1 MSRKATSTEVC
12 VIGGGPAGSVFA
24 RRMALLGHD
33 VVLLE
38 RYRHPRPRIGE
49 ALAAGIW
56 PLLDAIG
63 AAADVA
69 SCRQVQIWDSSVRWA
84 GATATDVHRP
94 GPPSVI
100 VDRGEFDRVLLEQAI
115 DAGVTVIAET
125 TARRPRR
132 RRDGWS
138 VGGATSDTS
147 TTINARFVA
156 DASGRAKVLGGSV
169 ARATPT
175 LCLHALWRGRRA
187 WPGRA
192 LTEAIADGWL
202 WGAPLP
208 DGGFRSMLFIDA
220 DLLRR
225 RGIHR
230 PELSDFFR
238 KLHSSSR
245 LFRTLPRD
253 AEFAELEACDATR
266 FSDAVPI
273 GEAFVKLG
281 EASLA
286 LDPLSSM
293 GVQKAIQSAVAGA
306 AAAHTILSGGDS
318 KAAVEFFSADQDASH
333 REHESWIAG
342 YSGQPSPGPGDSFW
356 RRRRSARRPSQRPSG
371 ATVPLERLGLSP
383 AVRILPT
390 PCIVGDRVE
399 MRPAVYHPNLRRP
412 VAYLGGVEL
421 APLLT
426 NPWPASLS
434 ATKAAALATWLVSNE
449 ILVPR

>member
-1 MSRKATSTEVC
+1 
-12 VIGGGPAGSVFA
+12 
-24 RRMALLGHD
+24 MAVLGHE
-33 VVLLE
+33 VVLLD
-38 RYRHPRPRIGE
+38 RYRVPRSRIGE

-63 AAADVA
+63 AAAEIA
-69 SCRQVQIWDSSVRWA
+69 NCHQVQIWDSYVRWA
-84 GATATDVHRP
+84 AGTTADVHRP

-125 TARRPRR
+125 TAQRPRR

-138 VGGATSDTS
+138 VGGARANIP
-147 TTINARFVA
+147 TTIHARFVA
-156 DASGRAKVLGGSV
+156 DASGRCKVLGGAA

-175 LCLHALWRGRRA
+175 LCLHSRWRGRRA
-187 WPGRA
+187 WPARA

-208 DGGFRSMLFIDA
+208 DGTFRSMLFIDA

-225 RGIHR
+225 RGINR
-230 PELSDFFR
+230 SQLNDFFR
-238 KLHSSSR
+238 LAHSSSQ

-253 AEFAELEACDATR
+253 AGFAELEACDATR
-266 FSDAVPI
+266 FSDPEPI
-273 GEAFVKLG
+273 GDAFVKLG
-281 EASLA
+281 EASQT

-306 AAAHTILSGGDS
+306 AAAHTILSGGDAQ
-318 KAAVEFFSADQDASH
+318 AAVEFFRADQQASH
-333 REHESWIAG
+333 REHESWIG
-342 YSGQPSPGPGDSFW
+342 EYSAQPPPGPRDSFW
-356 RRRRSARRPSQRPSG
+356 RRRRSAQQIAQRPHL
-371 ATVPLERLGLSP
+371 ATVPLGRLRLSP

-399 MRPAVYHPNLRRP
+399 MRPAVHHPNLKRP
-412 VAYLGGVEL
+412 VAYLGGIEL

-426 NPWPASLS
+426 SPWPASLP
-434 ATKAAALATWLVSNE
+434 APKAAALATWLVSNE

>member
-1 MSRKATSTEVC
+1 
-12 VIGGGPAGSVFA
+12 
-24 RRMALLGHD
+24 MAVLGHE

-38 RYRHPRPRIGE
+38 RYRVPRSRIGE

-63 AAADVA
+63 AAAEVA
-69 SCRQVQIWDSSVRWA
+69 SCRQVQIWDSSVKWA
-84 GATATDVHRP
+84 GATAADVHRP
-94 GPPSVI
+94 GPPSLI

-115 DAGVTVIAET
+115 EAGVTVLAET
-125 TARRPRR
+125 TAQRPRR

-138 VGGATSDTS
+138 VAGAATDKFS
-147 TTINARFVA
+147 TIRARFVA
-156 DASGRAKVLGGSV
+156 DASGRAKVLGGLV
-169 ARATPT
+169 VRASPT
-175 LCLHALWRGRRA
+175 LCLHARWRGRRA
-187 WPGRA
+187 WPARA

-208 DGGFRSMLFIDA
+208 DGTFRSMLFIDA

-238 KLHSSSR
+238 KVHTSSR

-266 FSDAVPI
+266 FSDPDPI

-281 EASLA
+281 ETSLA

-293 GVQKAIQSAVAGA
+293 GVQKAIQSAVIAT

-318 KAAVEFFSADQDASH
+318 EAAVEFFRADQDASH
-333 REHESWIAG
+333 REHESRISG
-342 YSGQPSPGPGDSFW
+342 YSGQPSPGPGDLFW
-356 RRRRSARRPSQRPSG
+356 RRRRSAQRPSQRPRA
-371 ATVPLERLGLSP
+371 ATVSLGRLGLSP

-434 ATKAAALATWLVSNE
+434 ATRTAALATWLVSNE

>member
-1 MSRKATSTEVC
+1 MSRSSISVDVC

-24 RRMALLGHD
+24 RRMALLGHK
-33 VVLLE
+33 VLLLE
-38 RYRHPRPRIGE
+38 RYRRPRPRIGE

-63 AAADVA
+63 AAAEVA
-69 SCRQVQIWDSSVRWA
+69 GCRQVQIWDSSVRWA
-84 GATATDVHRP
+84 GETTADVHRP

-100 VDRGEFDRVLLEQAI
+100 VDRGDFDRVLLEQAI
-115 DAGVTVIAET
+115 AAGVSVLGDT

-138 VGGATSDTS
+138 LAAASRDES
-147 TTINARFVA
+147 TTIDARFVA
-156 DASGRAKVLGGSV
+156 DASGRARVLGGDV
-169 ARATPT
+169 VRANAT
-175 LCLHALWRGRRA
+175 LCLHARWRGRRP

-192 LTEAIADGWL
+192 LTEAVADGWL

-208 DGGFRSMLFIDA
+208 DGTFRSMLFIDA

-225 RGIHR
+225 RGIRR
-230 PELSDFFR
+230 PQLNDFFSLMHAR
-238 KLHSSSR
+238 SQ
-245 LFRTLPRD
+245 LFCALPRD
-253 AEFAELEACDATR
+253 AEFDELEACDATR
-266 FSDAVPI
+266 FMDPEPI

-281 EASLA
+281 EAGLA

-293 GVQKAIQSAVAGA
+293 GVQKAIQSAVTGA
-306 AAAHTILSGGDS
+306 AAAHTILTGGDS
-318 KAAVEFFSADQDASH
+318 QAALDFFRADHSSSH
-333 REHESWIAG
+333 REHESWVAG
-342 YSGQPSPGPGDSFW
+342 YSSEPPPGAGDSFW
-356 RRRRSARRPSQRPSG
+356 RRRRSARRPSRRPPV
-371 ATVPLERLGLSP
+371 AAVPLAHLRLSP
-383 AVRILPT
+383 AARILPT

-399 MRPAVYHPNLRRP
+399 MRPALHHPNLRRP

-426 NPWPASLS
+426 SLRPASL
-434 ATKAAALATWLVSNE
+434 APRKVAALTTWLVSNE